1 MESILDDRELVG
13 ERSENFIP
21 SEGKTFDHGEESDVF
36 EFDDDGESEK
46 GKSTLDIATL
56 LVSEHFSFLLRLL
69 PIGIA
74 VTVCSEISASLVSP
88 TRISDFLIFS
98 D

>member
-46 GKSTLDIATL
+46 GKPFLATL
-56 LVSEHFSFLLRLL
+56 LINEHISYTSAALVYRYEVK
-69 PIGIA
+69 I
-74 VTVCSEISASLVSP
+74 VT
-88 TRISDFLIFS
+88 FG
-98 D
+98 

>member
-36 EFDDDGESEK
+36 EFDDDGDSER
-46 GKSTLDIATL
+46 GKFELKIAGYFDGQRA
-56 LVSEHFSFLLRLL
+56 EAYAYRFQ
-69 PIGIA
+69 A
-74 VTVCSEISASLVSP
+74 
-88 TRISDFLIFS
+88 
-98 D
+98 

>member
-46 GKSTLDIATL
+46 GKSTFEIATL
-56 LVSEHFSFLLRLL
+56 LVSEHFSYSSEALAYRYCGYSMLRNFCQ
-69 PIGIA
+69 P
-74 VTVCSEISASLVSP
+74 CFPHSN
-88 TRISDFLIFS
+88 F
-98 D
+98 

>member
-46 GKSTLDIATL
+46 GKSTLLINDHISYT
-56 LVSEHFSFLLRLL
+56 SEALAYRYCGYSMLRNFCQ
-69 PIGIA
+69 P
-74 VTVCSEISASLVSP
+74 CFP